1 MPHRFRVGQTVIFA
15 SHASKSSQSAF
26 KIVRPMP
33 IEGDERVRYQIK
45 CAAEAF
51 TRIAEEHEL
60 SLS

>member
-1 MPHRFRVGQTVIFA
+1 MPHRFRIGQTVIFA
-15 SHASKSSQSAF
+15 ARASKSSESAF

-33 IEGDERVRYQIK
+33 IEDDARVRYQIK
-45 CAAEAF
+45 SAAEAF

>member
-1 MPHRFRVGQTVIFA
+1 MPHRFRIGQTVIFA
-15 SHASKSSQSAF
+15 SRASKASQSAF

-33 IEGDERVRYQIK
+33 IGDDERLRYQIK
-45 CAAEAF
+45 SPGEAF

>member
-1 MPHRFRVGQTVIFA
+1 MQHRFRIGQTVIFA
-15 SHASKSSQSAF
+15 SRSTKASQSAF

-33 IEGDERVRYQIK
+33 VDNDERVRYQIK
-45 CAAEAF
+45 SMAEAF